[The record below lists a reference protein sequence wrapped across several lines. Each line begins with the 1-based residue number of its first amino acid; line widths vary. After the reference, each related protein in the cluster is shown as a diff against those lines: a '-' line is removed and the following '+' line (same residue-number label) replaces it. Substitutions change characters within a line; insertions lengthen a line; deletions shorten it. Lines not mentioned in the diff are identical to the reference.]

1 MTSHTEKLMRQLT
14 PRRIIYCFLLL
25 LALVAIQAVCY
36 FTSPD
41 ADHHMPAS
49 DFLRVETDLSSRQV
63 HTLREGADGYMWIG
77 TERGL
82 NRFDGHRYLQV
93 FATPDTCSLQNND
106 IMDVQPVIGHP
117 DVMLVKTYCGTNLLF
132 PDFTSRVLDG
142 NNGLIRQYNDSL
154 FVSFA
159 GERLS
164 VIAVDWCHRTRRIV
178 RERPISTAFTSLQV
192 RYDSCFWA
200 IGSNSA
206 EMFDIQLNHLKQ
218 TPLSYLGQYPLRRND
233 RECWVLTSEGYQ
245 SMNLSTGTLSHT
257 TETDYVNRH
266 ITPSE
271 VQLSYLQDTCI
282 ILKERNLPGFKVF
295 DLDRLTL
302 REEAFPEQEA
312 SQIGKVLIDSRQNM
326 WCASRSLGFDVHFAR
341 RSAFSETG
349 PLSHFFANRGIT
361 SLTKLADGRICLLLT
376 RSKIYASDAHQG
388 DIVEL
393 DTSTLP
399 FSTFTHLT
407 SPDGGSLFII
417 GLSQAVECRVGQ
429 QGELIVERQYK
440 LPCASIHD
448 ICQDETGRLWAA
460 CSNGCYSIDP
470 ATGQYN
476 SLISQLTSANIAKRL
491 SDGRIVFGSLSGGIS
506 VITPSTMTERHYD
519 LPLDKPGLFS
529 CRDLTEGRDGNLWIA
544 TIGMGLLELDLPTG
558 EVTRHRAP
566 NVCDDMSCLLAD
578 PSDGTIW
585 IGTLNGLSHFDP
597 TSGQFITFYEADGV
611 QGDEFFERCA
621 IYGPDSTLVFGGK
634 LGLTIFSPSQVTP
647 QMSRQLKLSQVLV
660 GSRILSP
667 GYRGHGYAFETDSDN
682 EPQRITLPHD
692 MESLRLCL
700 STLNFGDY
708 SRPNIIY
715 RLKGFDRDWQWA
727 LTPDIT
733 YSQLLPGNYTLEIQ
747 SHDQNGNLLQAL
759 SFDIVVTP
767 SWWQSWWLKYII
779 YPLFILGLLA
789 LAFSASM
796 RALQRRRRIR
806 DSLREKVAIRYASDM
821 NMRFFTNMAHEF
833 RTPLTLISGANGLIS
848 KAGRDE
854 GEKHALDIITNNT
867 RRLLRLVNQLL
878 DFNKLEHDMIRLSVQ
893 PVHVPTII
901 QQLVQLYQIGFSE
914 RHIALNVDLQG
925 VSNPVWIDPDKY
937 DKIIGN
943 LLSNAL
949 KFTPKDGSVTI
960 AVHIEGDLM
969 TTEVSDTGIGVP
981 DNMLEAIFERY
992 YQTSEGAMKQNATG
1006 IGLCYCRG
1014 LARLHHGTIIAR
1026 HNTNAEQG
1034 TTFVL
1039 TLPIV
1044 REAYQESEINLTM
1057 AEAVFQSA
1065 EDASNASAES
1075 LETHIETPSEQSEE
1089 TAISDSLP
1097 TVLVVDD
1104 EPEVLNFLRLI
1115 LSSNYNVL
1123 TQSSATEALAAM
1135 TQLKPDLIVSDVM
1148 MLGMDGLKFC
1158 QLLKEDVAYCHI
1170 PVILLTAKASLDE
1183 RIEGLNV
1190 GADAYVTKPF
1200 EPAYLL
1206 ALIRSMLDNRQRVQH
1221 LLVSTVSVP
1230 KTETESSLSPQ
1241 DADFM
1246 QKFYDY
1252 MSEHLADAELDME
1265 QLPRTMMMSRSKLYY
1280 KVKGL
1285 TGQTP
1290 NAFFKTYKLNRAA
1303 EMIREGKEKLSYI
1316 AELTGFCGSSHF
1328 AASFKKQFGV
1338 LPSEYATRQG

>member
-1 MTSHTEKLMRQLT
+1 
-14 PRRIIYCFLLL
+14 
-25 LALVAIQAVCY
+25 
-36 FTSPD
+36 
-41 ADHHMPAS
+41 
-49 DFLRVETDLSSRQV
+49 
-63 HTLREGADGYMWIG
+63 
-77 TERGL
+77 
-82 NRFDGHRYLQV
+82 
-93 FATPDTCSLQNND
+93 
-106 IMDVQPVIGHP
+106 
-117 DVMLVKTYCGTNLLF
+117 
-132 PDFTSRVLDG
+132 
-142 NNGLIRQYNDSL
+142 
-154 FVSFA
+154 
-159 GERLS
+159 
-164 VIAVDWCHRTRRIV
+164 
-178 RERPISTAFTSLQV
+178 
-192 RYDSCFWA
+192 
-200 IGSNSA
+200 
-206 EMFDIQLNHLKQ
+206 
-218 TPLSYLGQYPLRRND
+218 
-233 RECWVLTSEGYQ
+233 
-245 SMNLSTGTLSHT
+245 
-257 TETDYVNRH
+257 
-266 ITPSE
+266 
-271 VQLSYLQDTCI
+271 
-282 ILKERNLPGFKVF
+282 
-295 DLDRLTL
+295 
-302 REEAFPEQEA
+302 
-312 SQIGKVLIDSRQNM
+312 
-326 WCASRSLGFDVHFAR
+326 
-341 RSAFSETG
+341 
-349 PLSHFFANRGIT
+349 
-361 SLTKLADGRICLLLT
+361 
-376 RSKIYASDAHQG
+376 
-388 DIVEL
+388 
-393 DTSTLP
+393 
-399 FSTFTHLT
+399 
-407 SPDGGSLFII
+407 
-417 GLSQAVECRVGQ
+417 
-429 QGELIVERQYK
+429 
-440 LPCASIHD
+440 
-448 ICQDETGRLWAA
+448 
-460 CSNGCYSIDP
+460 
-470 ATGQYN
+470 
-476 SLISQLTSANIAKRL
+476 
-491 SDGRIVFGSLSGGIS
+491 
-506 VITPSTMTERHYD
+506 
-519 LPLDKPGLFS
+519 
-529 CRDLTEGRDGNLWIA
+529 
-544 TIGMGLLELDLPTG
+544 
-558 EVTRHRAP
+558 
-566 NVCDDMSCLLAD
+566 MSCLLSD
-578 PSDGTIW
+578 PDDGTIW

-597 TSGQFITFYEADGV
+597 ATSQFLTFYEADGV

-660 GSRILSP
+660 GSRILTP
-667 GYRGHGYAFETDSDN
+667 GYRGHGYAFVTDSDN

-767 SWWQSWWLKYII
+767 SWWQSWWLTFIV
-779 YPLFILGLLA
+779 YPLFVLGLLA
-789 LAFSASM
+789 LAVTLSM

-848 KAGRDE
+848 KVGRDE

-925 VSNPVWIDPDKY
+925 VNNPVWIDPDKY

-1057 AEAVFQSA
+1057 AEAVSQSA

-1075 LETHIETPSEQSEE
+1075 LETHIETPSDPSEE

-1221 LLVSTVSVP
+1221 LLVTTVSVP

-1285 TGQTP
+1285 TGLTP

>member
-1 MTSHTEKLMRQLT
+1 MTTNTEKLMRQLT
-14 PRRIIYCFLLL
+14 PRRIIYCLLLL

-41 ADHHMPAS
+41 ADHHLPAS

-93 FATPDTCSLQNND
+93 FATADTCSLQNND
-106 IMDVQPVIGHP
+106 ILDVQPVSGHS
-117 DVMLVKTYCGTNLLF
+117 DVMIVRTYYGANLLF
-132 PDFTSRVLDG
+132 PDFSSMML
-142 NNGLIRQYNDSL
+142 NQSSGLLRQFNDSL
-154 FVSFA
+154 FISFSD
-159 GERLS
+159 ERLS
-164 VIAVDWCHRTRRIV
+164 VICIDWEHRTRRVV
-178 RERPISTAFTSLQV
+178 RERPISASFISLQV
-192 RYDSCFWA
+192 HYDSCFWA
-200 IGSNSA
+200 IGNNSA

-218 TPLSYLGQYPLRRND
+218 IPLDFKGEYPLRRND
-233 RECWVLTSEGYQ
+233 QECWLLTSDGYQ
-245 SMNLSTGTLSHT
+245 SINLSSGMLLHT
-257 TETDYVNRH
+257 PETDYVNRH
-266 ITPSE
+266 INPNE
-271 VQLSYLQDTCI
+271 VELSYLQDTCLI
-282 ILKERNLPGFKVF
+282 IRNRNVPGFKIF
-295 DLDRLTL
+295 DLVHLTL
-302 REEAFPEQEA
+302 REEAFPEQET
-312 SQIGKVLIDSRQNM
+312 SQIGKVIIDSRQNT
-326 WCASRSLGFDVHFAR
+326 WCCSRSLGFDVHFSR
-341 RSAFSETG
+341 RSAFSEAG
-349 PLSHFFANRGIT
+349 PLSRFFANRGIT
-361 SLTKLADGRICLLLT
+361 SLTKLADGRICLLLL
-376 RSKIYASDAHQG
+376 RSRIYASSTREG
-388 DIVEL
+388 SIVEL
-393 DTSTLP
+393 NTSALP
-399 FSTFTHLT
+399 ISNYTHLV
-407 SPDGGSLFII
+407 SLAGGNLLII

-429 QGELIVERQYK
+429 QGQLSVVSQYK
-440 LPCASIHD
+440 LPCSSIHD
-448 ICQDETGRLWAA
+448 VCQDKTGRLWAA
-460 CSNGCYSIDP
+460 CSNGCYTIDP
-470 ATGQYN
+470 VTGQYSN
-476 SLISQLTSANIAKRL
+476 LLSHLSSANVVKRL
-491 SDGRIVFGSLSGGIS
+491 ADGRIIFGSQSGGIS
-506 VITPSTMTERHYD
+506 IISPETMTERHYD
-519 LPLDKPGLFS
+519 LPLDKPGFFS
-529 CRDLTEGRDGNLWIA
+529 CRDLTEDARGNIWIA
-544 TIGMGLLELDLPTG
+544 TLGMGLLKLDLSTG
-558 EVTRHRAP
+558 EVSRHRAP

-578 PSDGTIW
+578 PDDGTIW

-597 TSGQFITFYEADGV
+597 ATSQFLTFYEADGV

-660 GSRILSP
+660 GSRILTP
-667 GYRGHGYAFETDSDN
+667 GYRGHGYAFVTDSDN

-779 YPLFILGLLA
+779 YPLLILGLLA

-925 VSNPVWIDPDKY
+925 VNNPVWIDPDKY

-1075 LETHIETPSEQSEE
+1075 LETHIETPSEPNEE
-1089 TAISDSLP
+1089 ATIDDSLP

-1148 MLGMDGLKFC
+1148 MLGLDGL
-1158 QLLKEDVAYCHI
+1158 
-1170 PVILLTAKASLDE
+1170 
-1183 RIEGLNV
+1183 
-1190 GADAYVTKPF
+1190 
-1200 EPAYLL
+1200 
-1206 ALIRSMLDNRQRVQH
+1206 
-1221 LLVSTVSVP
+1221 
-1230 KTETESSLSPQ
+1230 
-1241 DADFM
+1241 
-1246 QKFYDY
+1246 
-1252 MSEHLADAELDME
+1252 
-1265 QLPRTMMMSRSKLYY
+1265 
-1280 KVKGL
+1280 
-1285 TGQTP
+1285 
-1290 NAFFKTYKLNRAA
+1290 
-1303 EMIREGKEKLSYI
+1303 
-1316 AELTGFCGSSHF
+1316 
-1328 AASFKKQFGV
+1328 
-1338 LPSEYATRQG
+1338 

>member
-1 MTSHTEKLMRQLT
+1 MTTYTEKLMRQLT
-14 PRRIIYCFLLL
+14 PRRIIYCILLL

-41 ADHHMPAS
+41 ADHHLPAS

-93 FATPDTCSLQNND
+93 FATADTCSLQNND
-106 IMDVQPVIGHP
+106 IMDVQPVSGHS
-117 DVMLVKTYCGTNLLF
+117 DVMIVRTYYGANLLF
-132 PDFTSRVLDG
+132 PDFSSMML
-142 NNGLIRQYNDSL
+142 NQSSGLLRQFNDSL
-154 FVSFA
+154 FISFSD
-159 GERLS
+159 ERLS
-164 VIAVDWCHRTRRIV
+164 VICIDWERRTRRVV
-178 RERPISTAFTSLQV
+178 RERPISASFISLQV
-192 RYDSCFWA
+192 HYDSCFWA
-200 IGSNSA
+200 IGNNSA

-218 TPLSYLGQYPLRRND
+218 IPLDFKGEYPLRRND
-233 RECWVLTSEGYQ
+233 QECWLLTPDGYQ
-245 SMNLSTGTLSHT
+245 SMNLSSGMLLHT
-257 TETDYVNRH
+257 PETDYVNRH
-266 ITPSE
+266 INPNE
-271 VQLSYLQDTCI
+271 VELSYLQDTCLI
-282 ILKERNLPGFKVF
+282 IRNRNVPGFKIF
-295 DLDRLTL
+295 DLVHLSL
-302 REEAFPEQEA
+302 REEAFPEQET
-312 SQIGKVLIDSRQNM
+312 SQIGKVIIDSRQNT
-326 WCASRSLGFDVHFAR
+326 WCCSRSLGFDVHFSR
-341 RSAFSETG
+341 RSAFSEAG
-349 PLSHFFANRGIT
+349 PLSRFFANRGIT
-361 SLTKLADGRICLLLT
+361 SLTKLDDGRICLLLLRT
-376 RSKIYASDAHQG
+376 RIYASSTREG
-388 DIVEL
+388 SIVEL
-393 DTSTLP
+393 NTSTLP
-399 FSTFTHLT
+399 ISNYTHLV
-407 SPDGGSLFII
+407 SLAGGNLLII

-429 QGELIVERQYK
+429 QGQLSVVSQYK
-440 LPCASIHD
+440 LPCSSIHD
-448 ICQDETGRLWAA
+448 VCQDKTGRLWAA
-460 CSNGCYSIDP
+460 CSNGCYTIDP
-470 ATGQYN
+470 VTGQYSN
-476 SLISQLTSANIAKRL
+476 LLSHLSSANVVKRL
-491 SDGRIVFGSLSGGIS
+491 ADGRIIFGSQSGGIS
-506 VITPSTMTERHYD
+506 IITPETMTERHYD
-519 LPLDKPGLFS
+519 LPLDKPGFFS
-529 CRDLTEGRDGNLWIA
+529 CRDLTEDARGNIWIA
-544 TIGMGLLELDLPTG
+544 TLGMGLLKLDLSTG
-558 EVTRHRAP
+558 EVSRHRAP

-578 PSDGTIW
+578 PDDGTIW

-597 TSGQFITFYEADGV
+597 ATSQFLTFYEADGV

-660 GSRILSP
+660 GSRILTP
-667 GYRGHGYAFETDSDN
+667 GYRGHGYAFVTDSDN

-715 RLKGFDRDWQWA
+715 RLKGVDRDWQWA

-779 YPLFILGLLA
+779 YPLLILGLLA
-789 LAFSASM
+789 LAFSVSM

-925 VSNPVWIDPDKY
+925 VSNPVWIDTDKY

-1057 AEAVFQSA
+1057 AEAVSQSA

-1075 LETHIETPSEQSEE
+1075 LETHIETPSEPNEE
-1089 TAISDSLP
+1089 ATIDDSLP

-1221 LLVSTVSVP
+1221 LLVTTVSVP

-1265 QLPRTMMMSRSKLYY
+1265 QRETLLHRRAHRLLRFLPFRCKLQEA
-1280 KVKGL
+1280 VRCAP
-1285 TGQTP
+1285 Q
-1290 NAFFKTYKLNRAA
+1290 R
-1303 EMIREGKEKLSYI
+1303 IRHPPRLKNVI
-1316 AELTGFCGSSHF
+1316 
-1328 AASFKKQFGV
+1328 
-1338 LPSEYATRQG
+1338 PS

>member
-1 MTSHTEKLMRQLT
+1 MTTHTEKLMRQLT
-14 PRRIIYCFLLL
+14 PRRIIYCLLLL

-41 ADHHMPAS
+41 ADHHLPAS

-93 FATPDTCSLQNND
+93 FATADTCSLQNND
-106 IMDVQPVIGHP
+106 IMDVQPVSGHS
-117 DVMLVKTYCGTNLLF
+117 DVMIVRTYYGANLLF
-132 PDFTSRVLDG
+132 PDFSSMML
-142 NNGLIRQYNDSL
+142 NQSSGLLRQFNDSL
-154 FVSFA
+154 FISFSD
-159 GERLS
+159 ERLS
-164 VIAVDWCHRTRRIV
+164 VICIDWEHRTRRVV
-178 RERPISTAFTSLQV
+178 RERPISASFISLQV
-192 RYDSCFWA
+192 HYDSCFWA
-200 IGSNSA
+200 IGNNSA

-218 TPLSYLGQYPLRRND
+218 IPLDFKGEYPLRRND
-233 RECWVLTSEGYQ
+233 QECWLLTSDGYQ
-245 SMNLSTGTLSHT
+245 SMNLSSGMLLHT
-257 TETDYVNRH
+257 PETDYVNRH
-266 ITPSE
+266 INPNE
-271 VQLSYLQDTCI
+271 VELSYLQDTCLI
-282 ILKERNLPGFKVF
+282 IRNRNVPGFKIF
-295 DLDRLTL
+295 DLVHLTL
-302 REEAFPEQEA
+302 REEAFPEQET
-312 SQIGKVLIDSRQNM
+312 SQIGKVIIDSRQNT
-326 WCASRSLGFDVHFAR
+326 WCCSRSLGFDVHFSR
-341 RSAFSETG
+341 RSAFSEAG
-349 PLSHFFANRGIT
+349 PLSRFFANRGIT
-361 SLTKLADGRICLLLT
+361 SLTKLADGRICLLLL
-376 RSKIYASDAHQG
+376 RSRIYASSTREG
-388 DIVEL
+388 SIVEL
-393 DTSTLP
+393 NTSALP
-399 FSTFTHLT
+399 ISNYTHLV
-407 SPDGGSLFII
+407 SLAGGNLLII

-429 QGELIVERQYK
+429 QGQLSVVSQYK
-440 LPCASIHD
+440 LPCSSIHD
-448 ICQDETGRLWAA
+448 VCQDKTGRLWAA
-460 CSNGCYSIDP
+460 CSNGCYTIDP
-470 ATGQYN
+470 VTGQYSN
-476 SLISQLTSANIAKRL
+476 LLSHLSSANVVKRL
-491 SDGRIVFGSLSGGIS
+491 ADGRIIFGSQSGGIS
-506 VITPSTMTERHYD
+506 IISPETMTERHYD
-519 LPLDKPGLFS
+519 LPLDKPGFFS
-529 CRDLTEGRDGNLWIA
+529 CRDLTEDARGNIWIA
-544 TIGMGLLELDLPTG
+544 TLGMGLLKLDLSTG
-558 EVTRHRAP
+558 EVSRHRAP

-578 PSDGTIW
+578 PDDGTIW

-597 TSGQFITFYEADGV
+597 ATSQFLTFYEADGV

-660 GSRILSP
+660 GSRILTP
-667 GYRGHGYAFETDSDN
+667 GYRGHGYAFVTDSDN

-779 YPLFILGLLA
+779 YPLLILGLLA

-1057 AEAVFQSA
+1057 AEAVSQSA

-1075 LETHIETPSEQSEE
+1075 LETHIETPSEPNEE
-1089 TAISDSLP
+1089 ATIDDSLP

-1338 LPSEYATRQG
+1338 LPSEYATHQG

>member
-1 MTSHTEKLMRQLT
+1 MTTYTEKLMRQLT
-14 PRRIIYCFLLL
+14 PRRIIYCLLLL

-41 ADHHMPAS
+41 ADHHLPAS

-93 FATPDTCSLQNND
+93 FATADTCSLQNND
-106 IMDVQPVIGHP
+106 IMDVQPVSGHS
-117 DVMLVKTYCGTNLLF
+117 DVMIVRTYYGANLLF
-132 PDFTSRVLDG
+132 PDFSSMML
-142 NNGLIRQYNDSL
+142 NQSSGLLRQFNDSL
-154 FVSFA
+154 FISFSD
-159 GERLS
+159 ERLS
-164 VIAVDWCHRTRRIV
+164 VICIDWEHRTRRVV
-178 RERPISTAFTSLQV
+178 RERPISASFISLQV
-192 RYDSCFWA
+192 HYDSCFWA
-200 IGSNSA
+200 IGNNSA

-218 TPLSYLGQYPLRRND
+218 IPLDFKGEYPLRRND
-233 RECWVLTSEGYQ
+233 QECWLLTPDGYQ
-245 SMNLSTGTLSHT
+245 SMNLSSGMLLHT
-257 TETDYVNRH
+257 PETDYVNRH
-266 ITPSE
+266 INPNE
-271 VQLSYLQDTCI
+271 VELSYLQDTCL
-282 ILKERNLPGFKVF
+282 ILKNRNVPGFKIF
-295 DLDRLTL
+295 DLVHLTL
-302 REEAFPEQEA
+302 REEAFPEQET
-312 SQIGKVLIDSRQNM
+312 SQIGKVIIDSRQNT
-326 WCASRSLGFDVHFAR
+326 WCCSRSLGFDVHFSR
-341 RSAFSETG
+341 RSAFSEAG
-349 PLSHFFANRGIT
+349 PLSRFFANRGIT
-361 SLTKLADGRICLLLT
+361 SLTKLADGRICLLLL
-376 RSKIYASDAHQG
+376 RSRIYASSTREG
-388 DIVEL
+388 SIVEL
-393 DTSTLP
+393 NTSALP
-399 FSTFTHLT
+399 ISNYTHLV
-407 SPDGGSLFII
+407 SLAGGNLLII

-429 QGELIVERQYK
+429 QGQLSVVSQYK
-440 LPCASIHD
+440 LPCSSIHD
-448 ICQDETGRLWAA
+448 VCQDKTGRLWAA
-460 CSNGCYSIDP
+460 CSNGCYTIDP
-470 ATGQYN
+470 VTGQYSN
-476 SLISQLTSANIAKRL
+476 LLSHLSSANVVKRL
-491 SDGRIVFGSLSGGIS
+491 ADGRIIFGSQSGGIS
-506 VITPSTMTERHYD
+506 IITPETMTERHYD
-519 LPLDKPGLFS
+519 LPLDKPGFFS
-529 CRDLTEGRDGNLWIA
+529 CRDLTEDARGNIWIA
-544 TIGMGLLELDLPTG
+544 TLGMGLLKLDLSTG
-558 EVTRHRAP
+558 EVSRHRAP

-578 PSDGTIW
+578 PDDGTIW

-597 TSGQFITFYEADGV
+597 ATSQFLTFYEADGV

-660 GSRILSP
+660 GSRILTP
-667 GYRGHGYAFETDSDN
+667 GYRGHGYAFVTDSDN

-715 RLKGFDRDWQWA
+715 RLKGVDRDWQWA

-767 SWWQSWWLKYII
+767 SWWQS
-779 YPLFILGLLA
+779 
-789 LAFSASM
+789 
-796 RALQRRRRIR
+796 RRRRIR

-925 VSNPVWIDPDKY
+925 VSNPVWIDTDKY

-1075 LETHIETPSEQSEE
+1075 LETHIETPSEPSEE
-1089 TAISDSLP
+1089 TASNDSLP

>member
-1 MTSHTEKLMRQLT
+1 MVPHTEKLLHSVT
-14 PRRIIYCFLLL
+14 PRRIICCLVLITVL
-25 LALVAIQAVCY
+25 VVILAIMH

-41 ADHHMPAS
+41 ADHHLPPTGY
-49 DFLRVETDLSSRQV
+49 LRVETDLSSRQV

-82 NRFDGHRYLQV
+82 NRYDGHRYLQV
-93 FATPDTCSLQNND
+93 FATPDTCSLQNNN

-266 ITPSE
+266 ITPNE

-376 RSKIYASDAHQG
+376 RSKIYASDARQG

-529 CRDLTEGRDGNLWIA
+529 CRDLTEGRDGTIWIA
-544 TIGMGLLELDLPTG
+544 TIGMGLLQLDLPTG

-597 TSGQFITFYEADGV
+597 TSGQFLTFYEADGV

-634 LGLTIFSPSQVTP
+634 LGLTLFSPSQVTP
-647 QMSRQLKLSQVLV
+647 QMSRRLKLSQVLV
-660 GSRILSP
+660 GSHILTP
-667 GYRGHGYAFETDSDN
+667 GYRGHGYAFETDATG

-692 MESLRLCL
+692 MENLRLCL
-700 STLNFGDY
+700 STLNYGDY

-715 RLKGFDRDWQWA
+715 RLKGFDHDWQWA

-733 YSQLLPGNYTLEIQ
+733 YSQLTPGSYSLEIQ
-747 SHDQNGNLLQAL
+747 SKDQNGNLLKAL
-759 SFDIVVTP
+759 TFDICVTP
-767 SWWQSWWLKYII
+767 SWWQSWWLTFIV
-779 YPLFILGLLA
+779 YPLFVLGLLA
-789 LAFSASM
+789 LAASASM
-796 RALQRRRRIR
+796 RALRRRRRIR

-833 RTPLTLISGANGLIS
+833 RTPLTLISGANSLLS
-848 KAGRDE
+848 RTGRE
-854 GEKHALDIITNNT
+854 TGELRALDIITNNT
-867 RRLLRLVNQLL
+867 HRLLRLVGQLL
-878 DFNKLEHDMIRLSVQ
+878 DFNKLEHDMLRLSVQ
-893 PVHVPTII
+893 PVRVPAII
-901 QQLVQLYQIGFSE
+901 GQLTQLYQLGFSE
-914 RHIALNVDLQG
+914 HGITLLTDIQG
-925 VSNPVWIDPDKY
+925 LDEPVWLDPDKY
-937 DKIIGN
+937 DKILGN

-949 KFTPKDGSVTI
+949 KFTPHGGSVTI
-960 AVHIEGDLM
+960 STRIEGDLL

-1014 LARLHHGTIIAR
+1014 LARLHHGTIVAR
-1026 HNTNAEQG
+1026 RNTSAPQG

-1039 TLPIV
+1039 TLPVV
-1044 REAYQESEINLTM
+1044 REAYQDAEICSAIAGQQPAPAGSE
-1057 AEAVFQSA
+1057 A
-1065 EDASNASAES
+1065 NA
-1075 LETHIETPSEQSEE
+1075 PSSVVTGST
-1089 TAISDSLP
+1089 TAGTDKADNPADTSRP
-1097 TVLVVDD
+1097 TILVVDD
-1104 EPEVLNFLRLI
+1104 EPEMLQFLRLI
-1115 LSSNYNVL
+1115 LQGHYNVV
-1123 TQSSATEALAAM
+1123 TRGSATEALAAM

-1338 LPSEYATRQG
+1338 LPSEYASRQG